1 MKKLFIL
8 SISLLM
14 LFGFAACSTSPAETP
29 VVEEPVVEEP
39 VVEEPVVEEP
49 VVEEPVVEEPVV
61 EEPATVEITDIHGTV
76 EAPFKPERVISLDN
90 RTFKTLEDWGITLV
104 AAPKGVMG
112 DTSSYVKDESVM
124 DIGSH
129 NEPNLEVIAAADPQ
143 LVIVGQRFARYY
155 EDIKTLV
162 PNAVVI
168 DLSFDV
174 STESENPGEALV
186 NGLKDSTIALGKIF
200 DKNAEADKLVV
211 DFDKSIADA
220 KAAYDGESTIMT
232 VIVSGG
238 NIGFSAPGGG
248 RVWGPMYGIFGWKSS
263 LDIDNSTDD
272 HQGDEINIEAIAQSN
287 PDWIFVLDRDAS
299 ISTADSVPAK
309 DVIDNSPALQNVTAV
324 KEGQIVYA
332 PNDTY
337 INESIQTYI
346 KLFTDLAE
354 ALGK

>member
-1 MKKLFIL
+1 
-8 SISLLM
+8 
-14 LFGFAACSTSPAETP
+14 
-29 VVEEPVVEEP
+29 
-39 VVEEPVVEEP
+39 
-49 VVEEPVVEEPVV
+49 
-61 EEPATVEITDIHGTV
+61 
-76 EAPFKPERVISLDN
+76 
-90 RTFKTLEDWGITLV
+90 
-104 AAPKGVMG
+104 
-112 DTSSYVKDESVM
+112 M
-124 DIGSH
+124 DIGNH

-186 NGLKDSTIALGKIF
+186 NGLKASTIVLGKIF
-200 DKNAEADKLVV
+200 DKTAEADKLVA

-220 KAAYDGESTIMT
+220 KAAYDGESTVMT

-299 ISTADSVPAK
+299 ISNSESLPAK

-332 PNDTY
+332 PDDTY